1 MNTHFKILDLDSKC
15 QAVTWPGFEVVFCN
29 TEHKIK
35 TLLGVLFDDMRVWEA
50 HLGVVPWHTPR
61 GNMSDPR
68 VIQNLSLSSTAWL
81 ENADVAWHMLR
92 DRLVVGVK
100 FGQPGQARQ
109 FVDLMQQR
117 LMWHRLGGKWS

>member
-15 QAVTWPGFEVVFCN
+15 QAVIWPGFEVVFC
-29 TEHKIK
+29 KK
-35 TLLGVLFDDMRVWEA
+35 TLLGVLFDDMRIWEA
-50 HLGVVPWHTPR
+50 QLGVVPWHTPR
-61 GNMSDPR
+61 DSMLDPR
-68 VIQNLSLSSTAWL
+68 VIQNLRLSSTAWL
-81 ENADVAWHMLR
+81 ENADGAWHMLR
-92 DRLVVGVK
+92 DRLVVGVR